1 MNAKY
6 FLLMVVLFSFLGKAQ
21 NLTLEDCLNLGRENQ
36 PDFKIQS
43 IKIDQK
49 VKTKRSFASQFLP
62 TIDASVSHAY
72 NFGSSIDPSTNTREP
87 SNIQSDNLSIN
98 AQINLFDFS
107 KLNQTTIQNYNIEL
121 EKLELKTIQN
131 QYDLLVLEKYMA
143 ALGLQEWRIVLKSQ
157 MENSQIQFVRISK
170 EVEEGKRPKSDFY
183 DIQVIVLQDQNDLE
197 KSKHDEII
205 SKTELIQLLN
215 IRSILPE
222 NMTLQQPLL
231 DEINQNEFNFSTYP
245 SIEKFELN
253 TKKINEEYKQLFGKY
268 VPSLFLNYSYGTFY
282 AQKIKSLADTNFQF
296 GNQLK
301 DNKSQYIGL
310 NLSIPIYSRGN
321 TAQQRELKKIELQLN
336 EAQKNKEEKRLND
349 LVNLELKKLN
359 LLEDLT
365 NSLIEIVKASEQSF
379 ESTEI
384 KYKFDK
390 VDASVYKSSK
400 NQVLQSKYN
409 ELNNNLSQ
417 VFIQNQLKILVAN

>member
-6 FLLMVVLFSFLGKAQ
+6 FLLMVVFFSFLGKAQ
-21 NLTLEDCLNLGRENQ
+21 NLTLEDCLKLGRENQ

-43 IKIDQK
+43 IKIHQK

-87 SNIQSDNLSIN
+87 SNIQSDNISIN

-107 KLNQTTIQNYNIEL
+107 KLNQTTIQNYDIEL

-143 ALGLQEWRIVLKSQ
+143 TLALQEWQNVLKSQ

-183 DIQVIVLQDQNDLE
+183 DIQVIVLQEQNDLE

-215 IRSILPE
+215 ITSISPE

-231 DEINQNEFNFSTYP
+231 DEMNQNEFNFSTYP
-245 SIEKFELN
+245 SIEKYELN

-336 EAQKNKEEKRLND
+336 EAQKDKEEKRLND
-349 LVNLELKKLN
+349 LVNLEIKKLN
-359 LLEDLT
+359 LLKDLA
-365 NSLIEIVKASEQSF
+365 NSLIEIAKASEQSF
-379 ESTEI
+379 ETTET

-417 VFIQNQLKILVAN
+417 VFIQNQLKILVEN

>member
-49 VKTKRSFASQFLP
+49 VETKRSFASQFLP

-107 KLNQTTIQNYNIEL
+107 KLNQTTIQNYDIEL

-143 ALGLQEWRIVLKSQ
+143 ALALQEWQNVLKSQ
-157 MENSQIQFVRISK
+157 MENAQIQFVRISK

-183 DIQVIVLQDQNDLE
+183 DIQVIVLQEQNDLE

-215 IRSILPE
+215 TTSVSPE
-222 NMTLQQPLL
+222 NMELQHPLL

-245 SIEKFELN
+245 SIEKYELN

-349 LVNLELKKLN
+349 LVNLELKKMN

-379 ESTEI
+379 ETTET